1 LEWAA
6 DNAVNAFMAL
16 LAPLKHRISGAAA
29 ASSASSDALRNAGT
43 RVLDL
48 NELGSTPVYIDG
60 TDLLPS

>member
-1 LEWAA
+1 
-6 DNAVNAFMAL
+6 MAL

-29 ASSASSDALRNAGT
+29 ASSASSASSDALRNAGT